1 MFFHNNE
8 KRSLFMAVK
17 VTIGEKL
24 GDLIAAKHISY
35 QEFAKETN
43 ISQATISDIVND
55 VKKGYSYE
63 YFVVFANY
71 FGVSTD
77 YLLGLSDVETPD
89 IKLRYICDYT
99 GLSENTIKI
108 LHTFKDSIFVEFC
121 NYYISQ
127 MCRKDIINYAD
138 DDTDDH
144 GERTK
149 IGKVIIDCCDL
160 TRLKNTVSESVPHER
175 LFDLP
180 EHDYDALQLFED
192 CSELFNDESIRYNGT
207 KSLITESFNNVFNDF
222 VEMKAKE
229 NYFNDYIKTRAMK
242 EEKMKKAKQKRKDSL
257 TSQNRKSKR

>member
-1 MFFHNNE
+1 
-8 KRSLFMAVK
+8 MAVK

-127 MCRKDIINYAD
+127 MCNKDIINY
-138 DDTDDH
+138 TDN
-144 GERTK
+144 GEESGEKTK
-149 IGKVIIDCCDL
+149 IGKVIIDCCNL
-160 TRLKNTVSESVPHER
+160 TKQKNTVDKSTPR
-175 LFDLP
+175 KQLFDLS
-180 EHDYDALQLFED
+180 EHDNNLLELFEN
-192 CSELFNDESIRYNGT
+192 CPELFNDESIKYNGT

-222 VEMKAKE
+222 VKMKAKE

-257 TSQNRKSKR
+257 ISRNRKSKR